1 MLQSETTITKCAIGS
16 QPLMQLA
23 DDMGERLTHLLLANN
38 KLAGFPQ
45 IISAIAVS
53 YILLYGYKFKLA
65 LFLLLIF

>member
-1 MLQSETTITKCAIGS
+1 
-16 QPLMQLA
+16 MQLA

-53 YILLYGYKFKLA
+53 YILLYGYKFNFLLA